1 MASAMAVAGCAA
13 TAVVAAAAAARAAR
27 AEQVA
32 FAVAA
37 EAKVVVAM
45 VAATL
50 GDQEIGR
57 SRSLPPTAC
66 TTQCPSGKK
75 SA

>member
-37 EAKVVVAM
+37 EAKVVVAWWRQRWGPRNRSISIS
-45 VAATL
+45 AT
-50 GDQEIGR
+50 D
-57 SRSLPPTAC
+57 SLHDS
-66 TTQCPSGKK
+66 CPSGKK